1 MHTASAPTLFDA
13 ANQVA
18 GPPLLGAIG
27 LGGGVVCVVLA
38 SLALAVESARQGRTM
53 VALGWGVLTPSTAV
67 VIAFGPILG
76 PLSLSLH

>member
-18 GPPLLGAIG
+18 GPPSSAPSAWVGA
-27 LGGGVVCVVLA
+27 LCALC
-38 SLALAVESARQGRTM
+38 SPTALAVESARQGRTM